1 MEKKIMKIKSCV
13 ISGQRNLKENICRF
27 FTERKYISGI
37 TVIELVLILVRNFTP
52 YLGCVSFIFGIIEIT
67 VIQTEKNLSR
77 ICADGAIFSVFGEYE
92 SQLMEAYH
100 IFGLDGSYGTGDQL

>member
-37 TVIELVLILVRNFTP
+37 TVIELVLILVGNFTP
-52 YLGCVSFIFGIIEIT
+52 YLGCVLCG
-67 VIQTEKNLSR
+67 
-77 ICADGAIFSVFGEYE
+77 
-92 SQLMEAYH
+92 
-100 IFGLDGSYGTGDQL
+100 

>member
-52 YLGCVSFIFGIIEIT
+52 YLGYVLCG
-67 VIQTEKNLSR
+67 
-77 ICADGAIFSVFGEYE
+77 
-92 SQLMEAYH
+92 
-100 IFGLDGSYGTGDQL
+100 